1 MDLALGSCLAAW
13 QEQEEKGEERGG
25 QKGGEGEK
33 TPPLIVVVFVVFVIV
48 VILLLLA
55 TSIMGQV
62 EDGDVAIKAA
72 SWRRAGGVMI
82 LTFPEAFGGIE

>member
-1 MDLALGSCLAAW
+1 MGSCLAAW

-25 QKGGEGEK
+25 EKGGEGEK
-33 TPPLIVVVFVVFVIV
+33 TPGPPPLIVVVFVVFVIV

-72 SWRRAGGVMI
+72 SWRRAGRVMI